1 MPPVTLLT
9 WAGAALPVVLLVIML
24 VLLRRSAVQS
34 AVAGLAVAMLVG
46 AVLFRASG
54 AVLGVESLK
63 GLWSSVS
70 ILLVIFPAIML
81 YEASREV
88 GGFETIRRELTRVVP
103 DRLLQVLALGWG
115 FTSFLQGPSGF
126 GVPVAVVAPLLI
138 GIGVKPMWAVI
149 IPLMGQAWGNT
160 FGTLG
165 LAWDALAQ
173 QCSPEVN
180 LSSVALWT
188 ALFIWMLNACTGVL
202 ICWFHSGLAGLRR
215 GWPAVLAITLV
226 QGGGQLMLVPFST
239 ALCNAI
245 PATLSLAIIP
255 LLARMPR
262 YSKDC
267 DAPDTF
273 FNVSV
278 GKAVSNERIDATP
291 AEHTASTLSIH
302 QAMLPYYLLVGIM
315 LPILLIPALSDTL
328 GTWKTGFNF
337 PETVTGFDFVNKA
350 AAEYS
355 PVTWLTHS
363 GFFLLVA
370 VLLAGVV
377 YTRNGLLA
385 SAGWSRIGRNT
396 LKKSIPSAVSVAL
409 LLMMSKVMG
418 GSGQIE
424 VLAQGTAAVAGGF
437 YGLLAPV
444 VGGLG
449 AFMSSSNVS
458 SNILFGQ
465 FQESMARLTGQ
476 SDALILAAQT
486 SGAAAGTMI
495 SPSKVLLGTTTAG
508 IVGQEG
514 EVIKRLVL
522 PVLFLSGL
530 MGLTVLLA

>member
-9 WAGAALPVVLLVIML
+9 WAGAALPVILLVIML
-24 VLLRRSAVQS
+24 VFLKRSAVQS
-34 AVAGLAVAMLVG
+34 AVAGLAAAALVG
-46 AVLFRASG
+46 VVLFQASG
-54 AVLGVESLK
+54 FVIGVESLK

-103 DRLLQVLALGWG
+103 NRLLQVLALGWG

-126 GVPVAVVAPLLI
+126 GVPVAVVAPLLM
-138 GIGVKPMWAVI
+138 GIGVKPLWAVV

-173 QCSPEVN
+173 QCSADVN
-180 LSSVALWT
+180 LASVAVWT
-188 ALFIWMLNACTGVL
+188 GIFIWMLNACTGVL

-226 QGGGQLMLVPFST
+226 QGGGQLLLVPFST

-245 PATLSLAIIP
+245 PATLALAIIP

-262 YSKDC
+262 YATDSSEPNNFFAATTSTPDF
-267 DAPDTF
+267 APAKESTP
-273 FNVSV
+273 VSGV
-278 GKAVSNERIDATP
+278 PLLG
-291 AEHTASTLSIH
+291 IH

-315 LPILLIPALSDTL
+315 LPILLVPAISGPLSA
-328 GTWKTGFNF
+328 WKTGFSF
-337 PETVTGFDFVNKA
+337 PETITGYDFVNKA
-350 AAEYS
+350 STGYS

-370 VLLAGVV
+370 VLLAGLA
-377 YTRNGLLA
+377 YTRSGLL
-385 SAGWSRIGRNT
+385 STQGWSRIGRNT

-418 GSGQIE
+418 GSGQVE

-522 PVLFLSGL
+522 PVLFLSVL
-530 MGLTVLLA
+530 MGVIVLLS